1 MVKKT
6 FRYTHVGRLPEDWD
20 CVQTNEVINEI
31 SMGPFGSDITVSNFV
46 SSGVPVLNG
55 YNVSQI
61 ILIDKFQNFV
71 TLKKAKQLKKAV
83 AHRGDIIVT
92 HRGTIGQVSYI
103 PDSSTHS
110 EYVISQS
117 QFRVHFNDKKV
128 NSHFLVSYLL
138 SPIGQKYL
146 LETKGH
152 TGVPALAQPTTNFR
166 RLWIPLPEIAE
177 QVAIAEALSDADNL
191 ISSLQK
197 LIEKKKAIKQGAMQ
211 QLLTGK
217 KRLPGFSGEWKR
229 EQLPELLQEQNGIK
243 IGPFGSQLRKEYL
256 TNIGGFK
263 VYGQENVYEKDFRL
277 GTRYLSKERYLK
289 LKSCELLPGDFVIS
303 SMGTVG
309 KCSIVPPN
317 IQSGIMDSHLIR
329 LKFNCK
335 KIVSQYMLQLFSDEF
350 YFLRNQ
356 IEKLS
361 VGGIMEGL
369 STKIVQLLNVFYPV
383 DTNEQ
388 KAICAILNDMD
399 SEIAQLE
406 KKLAKYQQIKQ
417 GMMQE
422 LLTGRIRLVNA
433 DGKEQPQAAQKK
445 QPQPAHNQHFDDAV
459 MIAGIVNAFYSER
472 YPLGRKK
479 IQKLLY
485 LIRRKEQADI
495 SAFHK
500 KAAGPY
506 ADKVR
511 YKGGEPIAQKNKYI
525 RVKRNEKGNCFEKGV
540 QIQQA
545 LAYLQDWGKQADID
559 WLVSQFQYTSVNE
572 LELLATVDMAIC
584 DLRREGKEISVA
596 SIKDLISS
604 NKEWRDKLKKAY
616 FKDAD
621 IQRAI
626 KRCRELFPDKE
637 G

>member
-1 MVKKT
+1 MVKKP
-6 FRYTHVGRLPEDWD
+6 FKYTHVGRLPEDWD
-20 CVQTNEVINEI
+20 CLQAIEVIDEI

-61 ILIDKFQNFV
+61 MLIDKFQNFV
-71 TLKKAKQLKKAV
+71 TPKKAKELKKAV

-103 PDSSTHS
+103 PDSSAYS

-117 QFRVHFNDKKV
+117 QFRVHFNDKRV

-177 QVAIAEALSDADNL
+177 QVAIAEALSNVDSL

-211 QLLTGK
+211 ELLTGK
-217 KRLPGFSGEWKR
+217 KRLPGFSGEWRTYKLGELGSFDKGCGISRAESNTGNFPAVRYGELYTKHTDYVRQYYSCISGDVAQTAKR
-229 EQLPELLQEQNGIK
+229 VTFGDILFAASGETKEEIGVCAAIVDRRDIFAGGDIVVFTPTTEINPIFLGTLLNMPFVQKQKSERGQGDAVVHIHADSLSEIIISMPEKNEQEAIATV
-243 IGPFGSQLRKEYL
+243 I
-256 TNIGGFK
+256 
-263 VYGQENVYEKDFRL
+263 KDF
-277 GTRYLSKERYLK
+277 
-289 LKSCELLPGDFVIS
+289 
-303 SMGTVG
+303 
-309 KCSIVPPN
+309 N
-317 IQSGIMDSHLIR
+317 
-329 LKFNCK
+329 
-335 KIVSQYMLQLFSDEF
+335 DE
-350 YFLRNQ
+350 
-356 IEKLS
+356 IE
-361 VGGIMEGL
+361 
-369 STKIVQLLNVFYPV
+369 
-383 DTNEQ
+383 
-388 KAICAILNDMD
+388 
-399 SEIAQLE
+399 QLE

-422 LLTGRIRLVNA
+422 LLTGRIRLVDA
-433 DGKEQPQAAQKK
+433 DGKEQPKTQILQEK
-445 QPQPAHNQHFDDAV
+445 QSQPAHNQHFDDAV
-459 MIAGIVNAFYSER
+459 MIAGIVNAFYSEK

-479 IQKLLY
+479 VQKLLY
-485 LIRRKEQADI
+485 LVRRKEQADI

-506 ADKVR
+506 ADEVR

-525 RVKRNEKGNCFEKGV
+525 QVKRSEKGSRFEKGV
-540 QIQQA
+540 QMQQA
-545 LAYLQDWGKQADID
+545 LAYLQEWGKQADVD

-596 SIKDLISS
+596 SIKGLIRS

-616 FKDAD
+616 FKEAD

-626 KRCRELFPDKE
+626 KRCQQLFQ

>member
-1 MVKKT
+1 MVKKP
-6 FRYTHVGRLPEDWD
+6 FKYTHVGRLPEDWD
-20 CVQTNEVINEI
+20 CLQAIEVIDEI

-61 ILIDKFQNFV
+61 MLIDKFQNFV
-71 TLKKAKQLKKAV
+71 TPKKAKELKKAV

-103 PDSSTHS
+103 PDSSAYS

-117 QFRVHFNDKKV
+117 QFRVHFNDKRV

-177 QVAIAEALSDADNL
+177 QVAIAEALSNVDSL

-211 QLLTGK
+211 ELLTGK
-217 KRLPGFSGEWKR
+217 KRLPGFSGEWSNLRIEEIANLHDNLRVPVEKSMR
-229 EQLPELLQEQNGIK
+229 EKGNIPYYGANGIQDYVNGYTHNGSYVLIAEDGANDLQEYPIRYASGKMWVNNHVHVLDGKNSVSDTRFLSYSMSTIDYQAAITG
-243 IGPFGSQLRKEYL
+243 
-256 TNIGGFK
+256 
-263 VYGQENVYEKDFRL
+263 
-277 GTRYLSKERYLK
+277 GTRAKLNGHILMQLALDLPPLAEQQAIAQVLS
-289 LKSCELLPGDFVIS
+289 
-303 SMGTVG
+303 
-309 KCSIVPPN
+309 
-317 IQSGIMDSHLIR
+317 
-329 LKFNCK
+329 
-335 KIVSQYMLQLFSDEF
+335 
-350 YFLRNQ
+350 
-356 IEKLS
+356 
-361 VGGIMEGL
+361 
-369 STKIVQLLNVFYPV
+369 
-383 DTNEQ
+383 
-388 KAICAILNDMD
+388 DMD
-399 SEIAQLE
+399 SEIEQLK
-406 KKLAKYQQIKQ
+406 KKLSKYQQIKQ

-422 LLTGRIRLVNA
+422 LLTGRIRLVDA
-433 DGKEQPQAAQKK
+433 DGKEQPKTQVLQEKQA
-445 QPQPAHNQHFDDAV
+445 QPAHNQHFDDAV
-459 MIAGIVNAFYSER
+459 MIAGIVNAFYSEK

-485 LIRRKEQADI
+485 LVRRKEQADI

-506 ADKVR
+506 ADEVR

-525 RVKRNEKGNCFEKGV
+525 QVKRNEKGSRFEKGV
-540 QIQQA
+540 QMQQA
-545 LAYLQDWGKQADID
+545 LTYLQDWGKQGDVD

-596 SIKDLISS
+596 SIKDLIRS

-626 KRCRELFPDKE
+626 KHCQELFPDKE